1 VDDTLLKLGTTTD
14 YNKLRK
20 KTICVILG
28 WSVTIVLMNYST
40 ALYIEYEFGY
50 DIITAMILLF
60 IQNYAFHINAIDD
73 LTTASILALVH
84 FFYIYDNYFI
94 SIKFT

>member
-1 VDDTLLKLGTTTD
+1 
-14 YNKLRK
+14 
-20 KTICVILG
+20 
-28 WSVTIVLMNYST
+28 MNYST

-50 DIITAMILLF
+50 DIITANILLF
-60 IQNYAFHINAIDD
+60 IQNYSFHINAIDD

-84 FFYIYDNYFI
+84 FFYICDNYFI